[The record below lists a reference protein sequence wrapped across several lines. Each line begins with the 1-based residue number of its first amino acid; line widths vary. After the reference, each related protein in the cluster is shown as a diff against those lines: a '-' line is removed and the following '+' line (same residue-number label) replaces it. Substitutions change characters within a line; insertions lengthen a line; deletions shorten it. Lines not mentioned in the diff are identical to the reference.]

1 MQALST
7 MPPSHETLSL
17 AVSSPVLR

>member
-7 MPPSHETLSL
+7 MHPSHETLSL